1 MFGMLPFER
10 KNNDNL
16 FDLFDDFF
24 TKNSAA
30 LPDFR
35 TDIKESGDN
44 YILEAELPGFNKE
57 DISLEV
63 KDNVMTISA
72 EHKVEKEEKDEKGNY
87 LRRERRYGSF
97 SRSFDVT
104 GVDEKNITAGY
115 ENGILT
121 LTLPKAAPAVETAH
135 RIAIG

>member
-63 KDNVMTISA
+63 KDGVLTSDVSASGGTCAASPDSTPVSPTIPPTTSTARDRSA
-72 EHKVEKEEKDEKGNY
+72 
-87 LRRERRYGSF
+87 
-97 SRSFDVT
+97 
-104 GVDEKNITAGY
+104 
-115 ENGILT
+115 
-121 LTLPKAAPAVETAH
+121 AATTSSTTP
-135 RIAIG
+135 